1 MTETRPTTD
10 ALARPAPR
18 RAAGLTVVTTSEVQ
32 CARDCMNKHHFKYR
46 ERLRPKVEGKALSI
60 GHIFHGGMS
69 AGLLAGWSN
78 VDGLSVDDRLAR
90 QIAAATSDVDA
101 KVQAWVQAQA
111 VHDKRADY
119 SALEAFA
126 TEGGEMLRFM
136 LSNYLRE
143 SRADLTGLLLVD
155 VERAF
160 GVRLRDSIGRKMP
173 VRFDGVRD
181 ALFYDPVH
189 NALELHEHKT
199 VSNMPQDIGKR
210 AEMDPQ
216 TAGYMY
222 ALLELRKEGS
232 LTFFDGR
239 PVPGDAVLGRVAYN
253 AVRKKRPSTPKVNQ
267 DGRVSVAAIDTTA
280 EIYVRALD
288 EQALVRKIPVDAKQL
303 AKAQELASR
312 SGAYFHRHEF
322 YRTREEIER
331 WRTDIAVDAARIRQ
345 ADRDPRYRTRNP
357 GHCNMPWSLS
367 CEYRAVCLDD
377 VPENRALYN
386 VSSDAHPEVREAEA
400 VLTTGGDSPF

>member
-1 MTETRPTTD
+1 MNERPTSE
-10 ALARPAPR
+10 APARAPR
-18 RAAGLTVVTTSEVQ
+18 RAAGLTVITTSEVQ
-32 CARDCMNKHHFKYR
+32 CARDCMNRHHFKYR
-46 ERLRPKVEGKALSI
+46 ERLRPKVEGKALAI

-78 VDGLSVDDRLAR
+78 VDGLTVDERLER
-90 QIAAATSDVDA
+90 QIAASTAKVDA
-101 KVQAWVQAQA
+101 QVQAWVQAQA
-111 VHDKRADY
+111 LHDRNADY

-126 TEGGEMLRFM
+126 TDGAEMLRFM

-143 SRADLTGLLLVD
+143 ARGDLTALMLVD
-155 VERAF
+155 VEAAF
-160 GVRLRDSIGRKMP
+160 AVRLRDSIGRTMP

-199 VSNMPQDIGKR
+199 VSNMPEDIGKR

-222 ALLELRKEGS
+222 ALLELRKQGA
-232 LTFFDGR
+232 LKFFDGR
-239 PVPGDAVLGRVAYN
+239 PVPQDAVLGRVAYN
-253 AVRKKRPSTPKVNQ
+253 AVRKKRPRQPNVNQ

-280 EIYVRALD
+280 EIYIRALD
-288 EQALVRKIPVDAKQL
+288 DQAARGIPVNEKQL
-303 AKAQELASR
+303 AKAQELATR
-312 SGAYFHRHEF
+312 RGAYYHRHEF

-331 WRTDIAVDAARIRQ
+331 WRVDIAVDAARIRQ
-345 ADRDPRYRTRNP
+345 AERDPRFRTRNP

-367 CEYRAVCLDD
+367 CEYRPVCLDD
-377 VPENRALYN
+377 TPETRALYN

-400 VLTTGGDSPF
+400 AFTGSDSPF